1 MTALLM
7 LGCGSTK
14 TISYSDDV
22 VSKSCTLNELLNDT
36 LIIEGVYST
45 CMEYRSFQTIKKDD
59 CFEDYKMELNLS
71 EEDIKKSI
79 LKNVYDMN
87 ACNAK
92 RRMIVKGVV
101 RKEKE
106 GYGHLGTNNAEITV
120 IEFIRLD
127 DIEYEKVK
135 N

>member
-7 LGCGSTK
+7 LGCVSTK

-36 LIIEGVYST
+36 LIIDGVYST
-45 CMEYRSFQTIKKDD
+45 CMEYSSFQTIKKDD

-71 EEDIKKSI
+71 EEHIKKSI

-87 ACNAK
+87 ACNAT
-92 RRMIVKGVV
+92 RRMIVKGFV